1 MQEINIGQAIL
12 ENRRRLGVTQD
23 QLADFAGVSKT
34 AVSKWETGATYP
46 DITLL
51 PRLASFFHVTIDQL
65 MDYQPQL
72 STQDLR
78 RLCQELVKDF
88 AARPFPQVMDRC
100 RELAKKYW
108 ACPRLLL
115 QLGSLYVNHCS
126 LAGEPEAVLATLEE
140 ALPLLSRVQELGGS
154 ASLLSQALGLQGF
167 CLLRLGRGE
176 EAVQLLEPQVSLRL
190 CLEPLLAEGYQ
201 MTGQPLQARRVL
213 QAGMYQTVLEL
224 LSQQLAYL
232 RLCPAEGPAFEET
245 LCRLLAVA
253 EAFQLD
259 RLHPG
264 FQLSL
269 FLTAAQ
275 ECLRCRQPDK
285 ALKLLEKYRRLA
297 LSDIYPL
304 SLKGDSYFDL
314 LDSWLE
320 QELTLGSQPPRD
332 EAAVRRDIFHTLAE
346 HPAFGELGED
356 PRFQELLHSL
366 ERDGRKYLGP
376 QSP

>member
-1 MQEINIGQAIL
+1 MREINIGQAIL

-34 AVSKWETGATYP
+34 AVSKWETGTTYP

-366 ERDGRKYLGP
+366 EREGRKYL
-376 QSP
+376 